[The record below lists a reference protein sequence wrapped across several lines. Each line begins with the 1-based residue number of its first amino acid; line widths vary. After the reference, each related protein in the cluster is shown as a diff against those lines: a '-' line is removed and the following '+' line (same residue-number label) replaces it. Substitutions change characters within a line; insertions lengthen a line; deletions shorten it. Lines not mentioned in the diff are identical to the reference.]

1 MNSYTSISEKNF
13 PGKTLCIKTNNYGW
27 VSLLTTQSS
36 KIWTLHQAGNHRQR
50 LSCCFLITPLIS
62 SSHVANSFD
71 IKSAQLPLVALL
83 LRTPDLSQIATD
95 LKAQFGPDSDSPDF
109 FDQDA
114 VVLDFSQIKETSNDE
129 KLPLL
134 LEALKS
140 CRLKPIAF
148 RNAKASLGALALQM
162 GLVEAPL
169 EMPRGKPASQK
180 KAAEKSAPEPTL
192 ALVKEVVREVVR
204 EVPGPATLVIDRP
217 LRSGQKIYARGADLV
232 VLAMVNMGAEVVADG
247 NIHVYAPLRGKA
259 MAGASGNT
267 AARIFSLC
275 MEPELIS
282 IAGVYRTSEN
292 PLSEDIQGKPAQVRL
307 SDDGQDK
314 LLFEALNA

>member
-1 MNSYTSISEKNF
+1 M
-13 PGKTLCIKTNNYGW
+13 
-27 VSLLTTQSS
+27 
-36 KIWTLHQAGNHRQR
+36 
-50 LSCCFLITPLIS
+50 
-62 SSHVANSFD
+62 ANSFD

-83 LRTPDLSQIATD
+83 LKTPDLSQIASD
-95 LKAQFGPDSDSPDF
+95 LTAQFGPDSDSPDF

-114 VVLDFSQIKETSNDE
+114 LVLDFSQIKEVPVAHTLS
-129 KLPLL
+129 LL
-134 LEALKS
+134 LDVLKS

-148 RNAKASLGALALQM
+148 RSATPETSAQALQF
-162 GLVEAPL
+162 GLLEAPL
-169 EMPRGKPASQK
+169 EMPRSKPSSQK
-180 KAAEKSAPEPTL
+180 KTTETSNLQVAPEIIR
-192 ALVKEVVREVVR
+192 EVVREVVR
-204 EVPGPATLVIDRP
+204 EVPGPATLVIDKP

-267 AARIFSLC
+267 QARIFSLC

-292 PLSEDIQGKPAQVRL
+292 ALSADIQGKAAQVRL
-307 SDDGQDK
+307 SNDGQDK